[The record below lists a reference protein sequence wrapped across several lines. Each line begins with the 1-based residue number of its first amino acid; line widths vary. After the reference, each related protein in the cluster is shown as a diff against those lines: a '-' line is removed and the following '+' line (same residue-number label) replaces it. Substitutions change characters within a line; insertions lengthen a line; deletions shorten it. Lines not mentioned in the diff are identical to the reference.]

1 MPLQIKD
8 IIDLQTLVES
18 EQVEFKL
25 AGGGKTAKASYRK
38 TSGPPIPQWRMVGA
52 VG

>member
-25 AGGGKTAKASYRK
+25 AGGKG
-38 TSGPPIPQWRMVGA
+38 G
-52 VG
+52 

>member
-25 AGGGKTAKASYRK
+25 AGEKTAKASYRK
-38 TSGPPIPQWRMVGA
+38 TSGPPIPQWQMVGA

>member
-25 AGGGKTAKASYRK
+25 AGGERR
-38 TSGPPIPQWRMVGA
+38 QR
-52 VG
+52 

>member
-25 AGGGKTAKASYRK
+25 AGGKTAKASYRK